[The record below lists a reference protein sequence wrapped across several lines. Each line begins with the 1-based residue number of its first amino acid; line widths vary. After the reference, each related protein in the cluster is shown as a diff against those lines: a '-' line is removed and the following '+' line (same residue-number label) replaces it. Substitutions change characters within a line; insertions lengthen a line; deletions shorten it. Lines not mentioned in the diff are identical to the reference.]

1 MTNKEAIGKLDEL
14 LLCTSLLSDADH
26 ESIRRGIK
34 ALEERSQGKWRK
46 IGEEYYNW
54 HNHTV
59 IKCSHCG
66 YVKNIPGGIAPNFC
80 EDCGADMRGKENGED
95 SN

>member
-1 MTNKEAIGKLDEL
+1 MNSKRLSELRYKGHIMDSEYKELKL
-14 LLCTSLLSDADH
+14 A
-26 ESIRRGIK
+26 IK
-34 ALEERSQGKWRK
+34 ALKERSQGKWRK

-66 YVKNIPGGIAPNFC
+66 YVKNIPGEITPNFC
-80 EDCGADMRGKENGED
+80 EECGADMRGEER
-95 SN
+95 